1 MIKPYELIYVIKES
15 EIEHVELKNKRIMK
29 TIKYLVMG
37 VLLAGF
43 SATAN
48 AQEEE
53 LNAALQGIKS
63 KAPDAAKLATV
74 AYKKNKKNPEALL
87 KIART
92 YFEQKDT
99 AGARLFANYA
109 NEAGKPKYQ
118 FAPAYLLLG
127 DIESAYGTDGGKAAG
142 YYNQAINFDPKNPEG
157 YKKWAMVYRKISP
170 KQAAAKLQEMK
181 VQCPNEDIDAF
192 TAHIYMLAGDEK
204 QAYEN
209 YMKADINKLDKG
221 QLNEFARCS
230 YFTGHFEDALR
241 ASEAGIKL
249 VPRNPTFNRLA
260 MFSNYELKNYDAA
273 KNYINKYFNETD
285 SATFSEYD
293 HFYTALI
300 YQALEDKINM
310 YEQYEKALQLVND
323 SSMIKRW
330 AIQKAVSDSYLKD
343 QEFEKAIRYY
353 NDMLDS
359 KPDVNF
365 DDHEGLANIYSKY
378 GDADPAKKAEYV
390 NKAVEIFRNAG
401 VKFPIQQVYATYMAA
416 STINKI
422 DDNMKNSLAKPDYMK
437 VIELLGTKADRTKG
451 EDTMLKTAYHY
462 MMFNSYINKNV
473 AGAKDYA
480 DKILAIDPEYKPA
493 LEIKNLK

>member
-1 MIKPYELIYVIKES
+1 
-15 EIEHVELKNKRIMK
+15 MK
-29 TIKYLVMG
+29 AIKYFLMS

-48 AQEEE
+48 AQEAE
-53 LNAALQGIKS
+53 LNAALDGIKS
-63 KAPDAAKLATV
+63 KAPNVADLAKN
-74 AYKKNKKNPEALL
+74 AYKKNKKDPAALM
-87 KIART
+87 KIARA

-99 AGARLFANYA
+99 AGAIKFANYA

-118 FAPAYLLLG
+118 YAPAYLLLG

-170 KQAAAKLQEMK
+170 KQAAQKLQDMK
-181 VQCPNEDIDAF
+181 AQCPNEDIDAF

-209 YMKADINKLDKG
+209 YMKADINKLDKTG
-221 QLNEFARCS
+221 LNEFVRCS

-241 ASEAGIKL
+241 AAEAGIKME
-249 VPRNPTFNRLA
+249 PRNPTFNRLA

-273 KNYINKYFNETD
+273 KSYINKYFNETD
-285 SATFSEYD
+285 SAKFSEYD

-300 YQALEDKINM
+300 YQALDEKANM
-310 YEQYEKALQLVND
+310 YEHYNKALELVND

-330 AIQKAVSDSYLKD
+330 DIQKAIADSYLKD
-343 QEFEKAIRYY
+343 QEFENAIKYY
-353 NDMLDS
+353 NDMLGS
-359 KPDVNF
+359 KPNVNF
-365 DDHEGLANIYSKY
+365 DDWEGLANIYSKY
-378 GDADPAKKAEYV
+378 GDAVPAKKAEMIQ
-390 NKAVEIFRNAG
+390 KAVDLFREAG
-401 VKFPIQQVYATYMAA
+401 QKFPIQQVYATYMAA
-416 STINKI
+416 NNVNKL
-422 DDNMKNSLAKPDYMK
+422 DDNMKNSLAKPDYLK
-437 VIELLGTKADRTKG
+437 LIELLGNKTDRSKG

-473 AGAKDYA
+473 PGAKEYA
-480 DKILAIDPEYKPA
+480 EKILAIDPEYKPA
-493 LEIKNLK
+493 LEIQNLK

>member
-1 MIKPYELIYVIKES
+1 
-15 EIEHVELKNKRIMK
+15 MK
-29 TIKYLVMG
+29 TIKYLLMG

-43 SATAN
+43 STTVN

-53 LNAALQGIKS
+53 LNAALSAIKS
-63 KAPDAAKLATV
+63 KSGNVADAAKT
-74 AYKKNKKNPEALL
+74 AYKKNKKNPEALM
-87 KIART
+87 KIARAF
-92 YFEQKDT
+92 FEQKDT
-99 AGARLFANYA
+99 AGARQFANYA

-118 FAPAYLLLG
+118 YAPAYLLLG

-170 KQAAAKLQEMK
+170 SQAAAKLRDMK
-181 VQCPNEDIDAF
+181 ANCPNEDIDAF

-209 YMKADINKLDKG
+209 YKKADISKLDKAY
-221 QLNEFARCS
+221 LNEFVRCS
-230 YFTGHFEDALR
+230 YFTGHFQDALN
-241 ASEAGIKL
+241 AAEAGIKIE
-249 VPRNPTFNRLA
+249 PRNPTFNRLA

-273 KNYINKYFNETD
+273 KGYISKYFNETD
-285 SATFSEYD
+285 SAKFSEYD

-300 YQALEDKINM
+300 YQALEDKANM
-310 YEQYEKALQLVND
+310 YVHYDKALELVND

-330 AIQKAVSDSYLKD
+330 AIQKAISDSYLKEQNFD
-343 QEFEKAIRYY
+343 KAIKYY
-353 NDMLDS
+353 NDMLAS
-359 KPDVNF
+359 KPDANF
-365 DDHEGLANIYSKY
+365 DDEGGLANIYSKW
-378 GDADPAKKAEYV
+378 GDADPAKKNDYV
-390 NKAVEIFRNAG
+390 KKAVEIFRNAG
-401 VKFPIQQVYATYMAA
+401 QKYPIQQVYATYMAA

-422 DDNMKNSLAKPDYMK
+422 DDNMKNSLAKNDYLK
-437 VIELLGTKADRTKG
+437 VIDLLATKADRSKG

>member
-1 MIKPYELIYVIKES
+1 
-15 EIEHVELKNKRIMK
+15 
-29 TIKYLVMG
+29 MG

-43 SATAN
+43 STTAN

-63 KAPDAAKLATV
+63 KAANVAELAKN
-74 AYKKNKKNPEALL
+74 AYKKNKKDPAALI
-87 KIART
+87 KIGRAF
-92 YFEQKDT
+92 FEQKDT
-99 AGARLFANYA
+99 ASARQFANYA

-118 FAPAYLLLG
+118 YAPAYLLLG

-142 YYNQAINFDPKNPEG
+142 YYNQAINFDPKNPDG

-170 KQAAAKLQEMK
+170 SLAAKKLQDMK
-181 VQCPNEDIDAF
+181 VNCPDEDVDAI
-192 TAHIYMLAGDEK
+192 TAHIFMLAGDEK

-209 YMKADINKLDKG
+209 YAKADINKLDKG
-221 QLNEFARCS
+221 NLNEFARCS

-249 VPRNPTFNRLA
+249 VPRNPTFTRLA

-273 KNYINKYFNETD
+273 KAYIHKYFNETD

-300 YQALEDKINM
+300 YQALEEKANM
-310 YEQYEKALQLVND
+310 YTQYDKALELVND

-343 QEFEKAIRYY
+343 KEFEKAIKYY
-353 NDMLDS
+353 NDMLAS

-365 DDHEGLANIYSKY
+365 DDYEGLANIYSKY
-378 GDADPAKKAEYV
+378 GDADAAKKTELI
-390 NKAVEIFRNAG
+390 NKAVDIFRTAG
-401 VKFPIQQVYATYMAA
+401 EKFQIQKVYATYMAA

-422 DDNMKNSLAKPDYMK
+422 DNNMEKSLARPDYQK
-437 VIELLGTKADRTKG
+437 VIELLANKANRTNG
-451 EDTMLKTAYHY
+451 ENTMLKTSYHY
-462 MMFNSYINKNV
+462 MMFNSYINKKV
-473 AGAKDYA
+473 AEAKEYA

>member
-1 MIKPYELIYVIKES
+1 
-15 EIEHVELKNKRIMK
+15 MK
-29 TIKYLVMG
+29 AIKYLLMG

-43 SATAN
+43 STTAN
-48 AQEEE
+48 AQEVE
-53 LNAALQGIKS
+53 LQAALDGIKA
-63 KAPDAAKLATV
+63 KAGNVSDLAKT
-74 AYKKNKKNPEALL
+74 AYKKNKKNADALM
-87 KIART
+87 KIAKA

-118 FAPAYLLLG
+118 YAPAYLLLG
-127 DIESAYGTDGGKAAG
+127 DIESAYGTDGGKAAS

-170 KQAAAKLQEMK
+170 SQAAQKLRDMK
-181 VQCPNEDIDAF
+181 AQCPNEDIDAF

-209 YMKADINKLDKG
+209 YKKADLSKLDKAY
-221 QLNEFARCS
+221 LNEFVRCS
-230 YFTGHFEDALR
+230 YFTGHFQDALN
-241 ASEAGIKL
+241 AAEAGIKIE
-249 VPRNPTFNRLA
+249 PRNPTFNRLA

-273 KNYINKYFNETD
+273 KAYINKYFNETD
-285 SATFSEYD
+285 SAKFSEYD

-300 YQALEDKINM
+300 YQALDEKGNM
-310 YEQYEKALQLVND
+310 YNHYNKALELVND

-330 AIQKAVSDSYLKD
+330 AIQKAISDSYLKD
-343 QEFEKAIRYY
+343 QEFENAINYY
-353 NDMLDS
+353 NDMLAS

-378 GDADPAKKAEYV
+378 GDAVPEKKAMMIQ
-390 NKAVEIFRNAG
+390 KAVDLFRAAG
-401 VKFPIQQVYATYMAA
+401 EKYPIQQVYATYMAA
-416 STINKI
+416 NNVNKL

-437 VIELLGTKADRTKG
+437 LIDLLSNKTDRSKG

-462 MMFNSYINKNV
+462 MMFNSYINKNTP
-473 AGAKDYA
+473 GAKEYA